1 MKNTLK
7 IEEPQVEEIVPPVV
21 EEEPKAA
28 SSPKGNKVTKTLSSF
43 MSGRFLTSDTT
54 MRYLPFVLFIAFLG
68 LCYIANGYYAQS
80 KDRELDKLNGEI
92 KELRSQYVIA
102 KSKLMYISKESEVSR
117 IASPMGIKESLI
129 PPDKIVINDN
139 HKVTQH

>member
-7 IEEPQVEEIVPPVV
+7 IEEPQVEEVVPPVV
-21 EEEPKAA
+21 EEEPKV

-54 MRYLPFVLFIAFLG
+54 MKYLPFVLFMAFLG

-102 KSKLMYISKESEVSR
+102 KSKLMYISKESEVAK

-129 PPDKIVINDN
+129 PPDKIVISDN
-139 HKVTQH
+139 HKTTQH